1 MASGLRMAAPL
12 LLLWLAAASGSL
24 YDDFDFVGGGD
35 AGGRMLDNGQLIAL
49 SLSNGRG
56 SSFHSKKEYLFGRFS
71 MQLKLIP
78 GYSAGTVTT
87 FYLQSGGTAR
97 DEIDFEFLGNLSG
110 EPYVVHTNIYVMGE
124 GEREQQ
130 FYLWFDPTKAFHTY
144 SLLWTPRHILFF
156 VDGTPIREFERAAPF
171 PAGRVMRI
179 WGTLWAAQEWATRG
193 GRVHTDWSK
202 GPFTAYYRNFLVES
216 CRRSPGG
223 AATAA
228 CRELDAAGRRRMT
241 WVRRKYMIYN
251 YCTDVGRFPRG
262 PPPECHRRHH

>member
-1 MASGLRMAAPL
+1 MENGNL
-12 LLLWLAAASGSL
+12 LQLTLDRASGSG
-24 YDDFDFVGGGD
+24 FK
-35 AGGRMLDNGQLIAL
+35 
-49 SLSNGRG
+49 
-56 SSFHSKKEYLFGRFS
+56 SKQEYLFGRID
-71 MQLKLIP
+71 MDIKLVA
-78 GYSAGTVTT
+78 GNSAGTVTAY
-87 FYLQSGGTAR
+87 YLQSGGTAS

-144 SLLWTPRHILFF
+144 SLLWTPAISYL
-156 VDGTPIREFERAAPF
+156 
-171 PAGRVMRI
+171 
-179 WGTLWAAQEWATRG
+179 GTLWAAQEWATRG